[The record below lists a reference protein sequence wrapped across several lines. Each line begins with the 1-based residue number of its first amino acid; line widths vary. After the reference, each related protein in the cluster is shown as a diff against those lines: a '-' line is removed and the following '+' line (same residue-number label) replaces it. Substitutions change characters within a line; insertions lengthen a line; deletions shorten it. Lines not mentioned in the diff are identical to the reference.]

1 MAKKETLKLVN
12 IRVKPSLW
20 AEVNRVAEARGLGLS
35 EAAREAL
42 TEYVQRNY
50 RLLGQSSGATPE

>member
-1 MAKKETLKLVN
+1 MPPPEKLELVN

-20 AEVNRVAEARGLGLS
+20 ADVKRVAEARGLRLS

-50 RLLGQSSGATPE
+50 RHLAPPADTPDT